1 MVPLCHTL
9 SCPKNM
15 YWWKFCLSIIWM
27 FSILPLW
34 SWKIFT
40 WHWKET
46 EWRSPDF
53 FFFFFTGA
61 HRSSDLQLYGIGCQI
76 GPRVDRQTAELS
88 AELRHLRHMLQVLQ
102 LPLVNCH
109 AHDLSCLDK
118 VSPSQGVVSRLYFG
132 VCWKDENWGSVLTW
146 IGHHW
151 NEVFVYSDS
160 ALECAEKTEMGLIS
174 LFR

>member
-1 MVPLCHTL
+1 MPIWFHSATPCLAQKTCTGEHFVFL
-9 SCPKNM
+9 S
-15 YWWKFCLSIIWM
+15 FECLAYCRCGPER
-27 FSILPLW
+27 F
-34 SWKIFT
+34 
-40 WHWKET
+40 
-46 EWRSPDF
+46 SPDTEKRLNDAVLTF
-53 FFFFFTGA
+53 FFFFAGA

-118 VSPSQGVVSRLYFG
+118 VSPSQGVASRLYFG

-146 IGHHW
+146 IGHH
-151 NEVFVYSDS
+151 
-160 ALECAEKTEMGLIS
+160 
-174 LFR
+174 